1 MLKTIL
7 GVVAGLVVF
16 IAVATVA
23 GLILR
28 FAWPAYASVAAA
40 FRFTLPMLIT
50 RLSIG
55 AVATISAGLVAA
67 LAARRSIGA
76 AVATGVLLLAG
87 FLPQHIMIWAK
98 FPPWYHLTFLLSL
111 LPLTWLGGWVAQR
124 KSRPMGVV
132 SVSG

>member
-7 GVVAGLVVF
+7 GVIAGLVLFV
-16 IAVATVA
+16 AVATIG

-28 FAWPAYASVAAA
+28 ASWPAYVSAAAA

-67 LAARRSIGA
+67 LIARRSIGA
-76 AVATGVLLLAG
+76 AVATGVVLLAG

-98 FPPWYHLTFLLSL
+98 FPVWYHLTFLLSL
-111 LPLTWLGGWVAQR
+111 LPLTWLGGWVAR
-124 KSRPMGVV
+124 RGGSRRGVV
-132 SVSG
+132 SG